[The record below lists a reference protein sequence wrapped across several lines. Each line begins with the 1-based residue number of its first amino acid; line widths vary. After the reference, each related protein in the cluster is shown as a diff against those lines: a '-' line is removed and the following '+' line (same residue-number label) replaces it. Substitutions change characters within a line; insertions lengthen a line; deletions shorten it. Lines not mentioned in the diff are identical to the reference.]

1 MEYSSAGILFQDTS
15 TGRFLSGWNP
25 KLQAWSGFGG
35 RRQKNETAW
44 ETAVREV
51 IEELFGVRLYSRA
64 LDSVLRLFF
73 PMEFYVQSTYVCYVC
88 PIERVFELGQILEML
103 EYKSPFYKYYPRTTI
118 ELLETR
124 TDQNVVYPEITSLRF
139 LDLTCKDPM
148 DKHFKSDLEVVAL
161 AGATTH

>member
-15 TGRFLSGWNP
+15 TGLFLSGWNP

-35 RRQKNETAW
+35 RRQRKETAW

-51 IEELFGVRLYSRA
+51 IEELYGLRLYPRA
-64 LDSVLRLFF
+64 LDSILQIFS

-88 PIERVFELGQILEML
+88 PIERVFELGQILEMF
-103 EYKSPFYKYYPRTTI
+103 EYKSPFYKHYPRTII

-124 TDQNVVYPEITSLRF
+124 TVDTVTYPEITSLRF
-139 LDLTCKDPM
+139 LDISCKDSIDPY
-148 DKHFKSDLEVVAL
+148 FKSDLQLISSAS
-161 AGATTH
+161 TS